1 MLSSDK
7 ESVSH
12 VQPLILHV
20 VSRQSGK
27 PALADVANHF
37 LQQSQLSKGRKSPPE
52 VTVNEI
58 TNLLE
63 GKYLGVSCSLD
74 CPLMTNITKA
84 NTDYLPQT

>member
-7 ESVSH
+7 ESVSY

-37 LQQSQLSKGRKSPPE
+37 LQQAQLSKGRKSPPE

-58 TNLLE
+58 TDLLE
-63 GKYLGVSCSLD
+63 GKYPWFPCSRD
-74 CPLMTNITKA
+74 CLLMTIFTKA
-84 NTDYLPQT
+84 NTAYLLQT